1 MITVYALYFV
11 GVLLGADFFAP
22 ALDQQIPV
30 FAFAGLTIF
39 SGVGAY
45 LVARLL
51 KKTANPSRN
60 VWIAVIV
67 VFAFFLVPIPS
78 VTDPIAAALLLALVD
93 TTSTPPPHTL
103 ILPTLHFLWA
113 PRPVCRRRAGGCGV
127 C

>member
-1 MITVYALYFV
+1 MNNTTSFSIATLAALITVYALYFV

-30 FAFAGLTIF
+30 FAFAGLTVF

-78 VTDPIAAALLLALVD
+78 VTDPIAAALLLAIHFAVAIPLTLAMQRLVRD
-93 TTSTPPPHTL
+93 
-103 ILPTLHFLWA
+103 
-113 PRPVCRRRAGGCGV
+113 
-127 C
+127 